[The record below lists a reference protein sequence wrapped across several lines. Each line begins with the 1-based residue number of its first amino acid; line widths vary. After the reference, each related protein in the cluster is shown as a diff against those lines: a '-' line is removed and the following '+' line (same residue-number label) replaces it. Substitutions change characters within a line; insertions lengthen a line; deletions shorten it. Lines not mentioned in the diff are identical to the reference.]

1 MQLSLI
7 TILTS
12 QPSQIP
18 TTLTSPRVLHTFF
31 STVSMGKTE
40 KTEVGTEVGTGVK
53 KESQTNMAIF
63 VWDFFELLAQLQ
75 SQLQFFLSFPD

>member
-1 MQLSLI
+1 
-7 TILTS
+7 
-12 QPSQIP
+12 
-18 TTLTSPRVLHTFF
+18 
-31 STVSMGKTE
+31 MGRTE